1 MSGPR
6 VVARVQARGLS
17 TAAIFIKLIKANMWG
32 QVRFRQFLCRALRL
46 LNNCASYLR
55 NVCIFPT
62 TLQRVHLTYKSC
74 AFDLQKLCIRPKKVV
89 HPTYKS
95 FSPDLQNCASD
106 LQKLCIRSTKGLH
119 PTYRSVQPKQV
130 GYTTFFSMECV
141 SDIQFIGP
149 TAARSC

>member
-6 VVARVQARGLS
+6 VVARTSSGVEHCSHIYQIDKSQYVG
-17 TAAIFIKLIKANMWG
+17 
-32 QVRFRQFLCRALRL
+32 FRQFLCRALRL

-119 PTYRSVQPKQV
+119 PTYRSVQPK
-130 GYTTFFSMECV
+130 
-141 SDIQFIGP
+141 
-149 TAARSC
+149 